1 MRRGRVGAVVVAA
14 LVAAGCGGG
23 GSSEKAASGSGE
35 SQVLRGVTETG
46 MKLSV
51 QTFVAPSADPELARL
66 DKYRAAAGYPAVDF
80 HRVTADNTKGSVP
93 DRGRPLDFASSAA
106 AISTGKAIESRFI
119 CDVLQYEWLPQDGS
133 ADQLAAYRSL
143 KAELCTNG
151 PPKDNGIAPGARQA
165 YFVITDRGFAA
176 RGIKQMHVYGPL
188 SAELR

>member
-1 MRRGRVGAVVVAA
+1 MRRGGVGALAAVA

-23 GSSEKAASGSGE
+23 GSDEKAASGGGH
-35 SQVLRGVTETG
+35 VLRGVTETG
-46 MKLSV
+46 MKLKAE
-51 QTFVAPSADPELARL
+51 TFLAPSADPELARL
-66 DKYRAAAGYPAVDF
+66 DKYRSAAGYPAVDF

-93 DRGRPLDFASSAA
+93 DRGRPLDFASSAG

-119 CDVLQYEWLPQDGS
+119 CDVLQYEWLPHDGS
-133 ADQLAAYRSL
+133 DDQLAAYGSL
-143 KAELCTNG
+143 KAELCANG
-151 PPKDNGIAPGARQA
+151 PPKQDGIAPGVRQS